1 MKRSKSLF
9 SILACTLLIFSLT
22 GCQNDSS
29 ASISTVSESDISSA
43 LFNWYLV
50 EAYDEACTIHD
61 GKDELFTSQ
70 IEGKDTET
78 WIREQA
84 VTLYKKHFAVENE
97 FESRGLSL
105 SDEDSQTID
114 NTVEQYWDAA
124 GYSSYYESKGV
135 DEEAFRAATA
145 NDIKR
150 DMLFEDMKE
159 ELTASLTDQALSDYF
174 DNHYAMI
181 KYIAFPYNA
190 YNQSTTGD
198 ADSDT
203 IDYDTLFEEYQNRI
217 QGDSDFNTA
226 IDEIQADDKLLSGGV
241 NTSKIISNVEEGT
254 SSETVSIPSD
264 PYATIVSLGQSG
276 FPEAF
281 LEGLFDQEYGI
292 PLVYDDTSNL
302 YQIIYERLDI
312 SGETEVFESL
322 QDEIRT
328 KMGEELFEEKIAE
341 LAEPISTEEIDDVI
355 NQDIETKFTSAS

>member
-9 SILACTLLIFSLT
+9 STLACTLLIFSLT

-29 ASISTVSESDISSA
+29 ATISTVSESDISSA

-78 WIREQA
+78 WIQEQA

-181 KYIAFPYNA
+181 KYIAFPYNV

-198 ADSDT
+198 AEGDT
-203 IDYDTLFEEYQNRI
+203 IDYDTLFEEYQSRI

-241 NTSKIISNVEEGT
+241 NTSKIISNAEEST
-254 SSETVSIPSD
+254 SSETVPTSSD

-281 LEGLFDQEYGI
+281 LEGLFDQEYGT

-328 KMGEELFEEKIAE
+328 KMGEELFEEKLTE
-341 LAEPISTEEIDDVI
+341 LAEPISTGGINDII
-355 NQDIETKFTSAS
+355 NQDIEAKFTSAS